1 MDKSKNCSKILLD
14 KGPDFGNVNDIYFA
28 FNSNSAFVPLQGRS
42 FEMATE
48 FKNKHI
54 LKRDDILD
62 TPLHVAVMFGTNNE
76 VLEIL
81 KDPKAHRY
89 LNMQDRNGNTP
100 LHLAVMESYFIVYE
114 FLEQKNINVN
124 IRNNDGNTPL
134 HLAATEP
141 YNLVV
146 HKILKQKNINVNIR
160 NNRGNTPLQVAAIY
174 YITTLANGKPSL
186 VIKIFEL
193 IKEHLWA
200 DCKG

>member
-100 LHLAVMESYFIVYE
+100 LHLAVMESYFIVLRILGTKKHQCEYS
-114 FLEQKNINVN
+114 EQ
-124 IRNNDGNTPL
+124 RREYASAFGCDRT
-134 HLAATEP
+134 
-141 YNLVV
+141 
-146 HKILKQKNINVNIR
+146 
-160 NNRGNTPLQVAAIY
+160 LQSCSSQNPE
-174 YITTLANGKPSL
+174 T
-186 VIKIFEL
+186 
-193 IKEHLWA
+193 KEH
-200 DCKG
+200 